1 MVKDDPKNI
10 NFFFPSAMWLRD
22 STNQII
28 SYIPYAKC
36 DDKLKNLILG
46 VIYMQAELIISVGF
60 IFFNEIYIF

>member
-1 MVKDDPKNI
+1 
-10 NFFFPSAMWLRD
+10 MWLRD

-46 VIYMQAELIISVGF
+46 IIYMQAELIISVRF
-60 IFFNEIYIF
+60 IFSMV